1 MGYSKGDTRTRLGME
16 EFEFSVNYTD
26 FHKTVLQYMMQVKVA
41 TQPQL
46 LDLSK
51 NVYSAIMRHQR
62 IQQLSQ
68 ETTTNENGDTTNEV
82 TNGDGNSN
90 DSTQNGTSSGGGENT
105 GDSSVDKEI
114 TLSDEDETSIKEAI
128 DSLTNNTVEFT
139 VVAINRKLST
149 VDFEIVRTSSQESE
163 EILYILINKKSDNAV
178 KLSTVFTNAEIQII
192 NDLIDRMFDHSN
204 ESKSSL
210 SYSISPAVAVEI
222 VKKSSSKTTNQQSY
236 EFLNDL
242 ELKGWISYIDRRY
255 TLSSRALAELKGFL
269 IDKYGE
275 DSAETEGSISIC
287 YGCKQIATRGL
298 RCSNDSCFIRFHNLC
313 RDHFIKS
320 NNDSTKCPNN
330 DCDLRIG
337 ENDMGIYF

>member
-1 MGYSKGDTRTRLGME
+1 ME

-68 ETTTNENGDTTNEV
+68 ENTANENGDTSNEV

-90 DSTQNGTSSGGGENT
+90 DSTQNGTSGAGGGGGGENT
-105 GDSSVDKEI
+105 EDSSADKEI
-114 TLSDEDETSIKEAI
+114 TLSDEDESSIKEAI

-163 EILYILINKKSDNAV
+163 EIL
-178 KLSTVFTNAEIQII
+178 
-192 NDLIDRMFDHSN
+192 
-204 ESKSSL
+204 
-210 SYSISPAVAVEI
+210 
-222 VKKSSSKTTNQQSY
+222 
-236 EFLNDL
+236 
-242 ELKGWISYIDRRY
+242 
-255 TLSSRALAELKGFL
+255 
-269 IDKYGE
+269 
-275 DSAETEGSISIC
+275 
-287 YGCKQIATRGL
+287 
-298 RCSNDSCFIRFHNLC
+298 
-313 RDHFIKS
+313 
-320 NNDSTKCPNN
+320 
-330 DCDLRIG
+330 
-337 ENDMGIYF
+337 

>member
-1 MGYSKGDTRTRLGME
+1 ME

-68 ETTTNENGDTTNEV
+68 ENNADENGEDTSNEV
-82 TNGDGNSN
+82 TNGNVNQDESP
-90 DSTQNGTSSGGGENT
+90 QNGTNAENS
-105 GDSSVDKEI
+105 GDSSTGKEI
-114 TLSDEDETSIKEAI
+114 TLSDEDESSIKEAI

-139 VVAINRKLST
+139 VVALNRKLNT

-178 KLSTVFTNAEIQII
+178 KLSTIFTNAEIQII

-210 SYSISPAVAVEI
+210 SYSISPAVAVEF

-298 RCSNDSCFIRFHNLC
+298 RCSNDSCFIRFHSLC

-320 NNDSTKCPNN
+320 NSDSTKCPNN